1 MAKEKAP
8 RAEITV
14 ELSPE
19 EYEQAALLHAR
30 RVGRLRTL
38 PFVLGATVLLLA
50 AGLYAVR
57 FYQNTPFSLLPAA
70 VFLLL
75 SVLLPLLYF
84 TREPAAVK
92 KAAQTDYTA
101 FSALLCPM
109 TVTLYEDEALTRSAQ
124 LEMRDYYALMPQLLE
139 TKELLLLIKDSDRF
153 LAIPKRCL
161 PKEKEEAVGEFLRRV
176 FIRKYRRTNRWW
188 L

>member
-1 MAKEKAP
+1 MAKEKAS

-19 EYEQAALLHAR
+19 EYERAALLHAR

-38 PFVLGATVLLLA
+38 PVVLVAAVLLLA

-57 FYQNTPFSLLPAA
+57 FYQSTPLSLLPAA

-75 SVLLPLLYF
+75 SALLPLFYF

-92 KAAQTDYTA
+92 KAAQADYMA

-109 TVTLYEDEALTRSAQ
+109 SVTLYEDEVLTRSAY

-161 PKEKEEAVGEFLRRV
+161 PEKNEEAVCEFLRRV
-176 FIRKYRRTNRWW
+176 FIRKYRRINRWW